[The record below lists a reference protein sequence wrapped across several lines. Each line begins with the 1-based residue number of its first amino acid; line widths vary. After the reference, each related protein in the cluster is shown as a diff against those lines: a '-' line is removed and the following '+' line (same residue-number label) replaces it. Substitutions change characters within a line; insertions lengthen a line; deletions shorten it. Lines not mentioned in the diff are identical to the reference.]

1 MTCGPIAGVAGKAI
15 ERSVPGT
22 VPASR
27 DGTLGRPSE
36 APTLELTGIL
46 KTWSSQPEPVID
58 RTDLR
63 LEPGTVTA
71 IAGRNGAGKT
81 TLLRIA
87 SGLIA
92 PDAGDVRVAG
102 LDPRRDRTEF
112 QRRIGFLSA
121 GNSGL
126 YARLKVEHHLDLW
139 TRLALLPRRR
149 RAAAIEDALEAF
161 ALAPLC
167 GRRVDRLSM
176 GQRQRL
182 RIALAFVH
190 EPTVVLLDEPA
201 TSLDED
207 GIALL
212 QRALDS
218 VRARGGSALVCLPSG
233 WNQILAIDRAL
244 VLTAGRLEAA

>member
-1 MTCGPIAGVAGKAI
+1 MPDTVVGAAPIVAG
-15 ERSVPGT
+15 EGT
-22 VPASR
+22 R
-27 DGTLGRPSE
+27 DRAMEPVLSLAGIVKSWPSQDSPVLSE
-36 APTLELTGIL
+36 VDLELEA
-46 KTWSSQPEPVID
+46 SS
-58 RTDLR
+58 
-63 LEPGTVTA
+63 TA
-71 IAGRNGAGKT
+71 AISGRNGAGKT

-87 SGLIA
+87 AGLIEA
-92 PDAGDVRVAG
+92 ERGTVHVAG
-102 LDPRRDRTEF
+102 LDSSRDRTEF
-112 QRRIGFLSA
+112 QRRIGFLAA

-139 TRLALLPRRR
+139 TRMALMPRRER
-149 RAAAIEDALEAF
+149 RPAIEKAVDLF

-190 EPTVVLLDEPA
+190 SPSLVLLDEPA
-201 TSLDED
+201 TSLDEE

-218 VRARGGSALVCLPSG
+218 LKARGGAALVCLPSG
-233 WNQILAIDRAL
+233 WEQILSIDRAL
-244 VLTAGRLEAA
+244 VLSAGVLEAA